1 MNDSAPQ
8 HSWTTQGTQSRLAM
22 DLQMA
27 AQKSWRA
34 TKWMLITVIAPGM
47 ILGKAWGDVVDA
59 KDYLEELQK
68 FG

>member
-1 MNDSAPQ
+1 
-8 HSWTTQGTQSRLAM
+8 M